1 MVSSQEIEASLWQDI
16 LDPWFPRCVNPAGGF
31 YQEFAAD
38 WTRQP
43 GTDRTV
49 VFQSRM
55 TWVTATA
62 SELGGTRDQEFA
74 GYAAH
79 GVRSLVDRFQNPT
92 SGAIYWQEGQTEEIH
107 AYGVSFAIYALAA
120 AARALGSA
128 EALDAAIR
136 AFHWLELHHYDPENG
151 GYYEATTASGMVITE
166 SDQDRDDLGTPYGQK
181 SQNTH
186 LHLLEA
192 FTELYR
198 EWPDPQLKIRLTELL
213 ELFMGALYVA
223 PGWLYQFTLPDW
235 TPVPLPQGDVSF
247 GHDVEAA
254 HLMLDAADAL
264 GKRDDPR
271 VMEAARSLV
280 DYALQFGFKDGLL
293 YAAPADQPCS
303 EDPASKNWWAQA
315 ESLLALATLWNRTGE
330 DRYADAFQY
339 QWAWIR
345 DHQIDP
351 IHRGWLEDSA
361 EPGRAKGHRWKAAY
375 HDGRAMIFTARRLRE
390 MGL

>member
-16 LDPWFPRCVNPAGGF
+16 LDPWFPRCVNPDGGF
-31 YQEFAAD
+31 YQDFSAD
-38 WTRQP
+38 WARQS
-43 GTDRTV
+43 GTDRDV

-55 TWVTATA
+55 TWACATA
-62 SELGGTRDQEFA
+62 CEMGGTQDQEFA
-74 GYAAH
+74 RYAAH
-79 GVRSLVDRFQNPT
+79 GVRALVDRLQNPST
-92 SGAIYWQEGQTEEIH
+92 GAIYWREGQTEEIH

-120 AARALGSA
+120 AARALGST
-128 EALDAAIR
+128 EARDSAIAA
-136 AFHWLELHHYDPENG
+136 FGWLENHHYDRKYG
-151 GYYEATTASGMVITE
+151 GYFEATTAAGMVIID
-166 SDQDRDDLGTPYGQK
+166 SDRERDDLGTPYGQK

-213 ELFMGALYVA
+213 DLLMGALYVA
-223 PGWLYQFTLPDW
+223 PGWLYQFTMPDW
-235 TPVPLPQGDVSF
+235 TPVPLPDGDVSF

-264 GKRDDPR
+264 ARRDDPR
-271 VMEAARSLV
+271 VMTHARSLV
-280 DYALQFGFKDGLL
+280 DYALEYGFKDGLL
-293 YAAPADQPCS
+293 YAAPADQS
-303 EDPASKNWWAQA
+303 STEDPASKNWWAQA

-330 DRYADAFQY
+330 SRYAEAFQV
-339 QWAWIR
+339 QWEWIR

-351 IHRGWLEDSA
+351 VHRGWFEDSA
-361 EPGRAKGHRWKAAY
+361 EPDRAKGHRWKAAY
-375 HDGRAMIFTARRLRE
+375 HDGRAMMFTARRLRE